1 MSEENKNV
9 ADALNEIF
17 DDDPAKKARDKEI
30 VKYLS
35 SNLLEPNIAQNIL
48 TEIDKSILSLDE
60 MLYKFVG
67 FQVT

>member
-1 MSEENKNV
+1 MTKQKI
-9 ADALNEIF
+9 LIF
-17 DDDPAKKARDKEI
+17 AQARKELKEI